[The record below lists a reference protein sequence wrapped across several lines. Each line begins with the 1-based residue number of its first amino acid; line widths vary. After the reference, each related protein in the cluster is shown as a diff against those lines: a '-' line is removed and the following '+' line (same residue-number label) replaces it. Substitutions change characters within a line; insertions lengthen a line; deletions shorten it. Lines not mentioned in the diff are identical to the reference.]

1 MKITAVDIYPVNIPM
16 RYSGNMAVGSWHTC
30 EFVVTAV
37 HTDEGI
43 TGWGEVPPWMP
54 VSRES
59 QGTIVAVIRDFLA
72 AAILD
77 ENPYNI
83 EKIWDAMDRAAPANP
98 MAKTPLDISLYD
110 LISRHLKIPLSSLLG
125 GRVVDR
131 IPLAGIVPF
140 GTADEAVNLAG
151 IWVSQGYNTVRLKI
165 GMGPKDDLAVVKAV
179 REAYGDNLKIRVDA
193 NQAYTPAEAVR
204 VIRMLE
210 PYDLEFAEQPTAWH
224 DFEGNALVAASV
236 NTPVMLHESLY
247 TAYDAAAIIRRRA
260 ASVIGLKLDRPG
272 GITGARKVAAMA
284 ELCNVPIFVCSSVEL
299 GISTAASMQ
308 LASSLYRNIGFAC
321 EASGPL
327 VITDDIVKEQVHID
341 NGCCLVP
348 KEIGIGVEIDLEKLK
363 HYSADVV
370 HIGSGK

>member
-16 RYSGNMAVGSWHTC
+16 RYSGSMAVGSWDTC

-43 TGWGEVPPWMP
+43 TGWGEAPPWMP

-72 AAILD
+72 AALLGESPFD
-77 ENPYNI
+77 I
-83 EKIWDAMDRAAPANP
+83 EKIWGKMDLAAPANP
-98 MAKTPLDISLYD
+98 MAKTPLDIALYD
-110 LISRHLKIPLSSLLG
+110 LISRRLAVPLSSLLG
-125 GRVVDR
+125 GRCTDK
-131 IPLAGIVPF
+131 IPLAGVVPF
-140 GTADEAVNLAG
+140 GTPEEAVNLAA
-151 IWVSQGYNTVRLKI
+151 IWYSQGYRTVRLKI
-165 GMGPKDDLAVVKAV
+165 GMGLREDLAVVRAV
-179 REAYGDNLKIRVDA
+179 REAYGEELQIRVDA

-204 VIRMLE
+204 VIRALE
-210 PYDLEFAEQPTAWH
+210 PYGLEFVEQPTAWH
-224 DFEGNALVAASV
+224 DLEGNAFVASSV
-236 NTPVMLHESLY
+236 TTPVMLHESLY

-284 ELCNVPIFVCSSVEL
+284 GLCNVPLFVCSSVEL

-308 LASSLYRNIGFAC
+308 LAASLYRNIGFAC

-327 VITDDIVKEQVHID
+327 IIADDIVREQVRIAD
-341 NGCCLVP
+341 GCCLVP
-348 KEIGIGVEIDLEKLK
+348 DGVGVGAEIDPEKLA
-363 HYSADVV
+363 HYSNGPICVTA
-370 HIGSGK
+370 